1 MQPRLRVPLLSRP
14 ARCPQI
20 SAGAAAVL
28 VFLLLVLLWLG
39 GWEGKKCHDAELASP
54 GLCNEGEA
62 MGGVQVG
69 LCLER
74 VLGTLGL
81 WAGGVPCLFWIS
93 CSL

>member
-1 MQPRLRVPLLSRP
+1 M
-14 ARCPQI
+14 
-20 SAGAAAVL
+20 L

-69 LCLER
+69 LCVWNVSWARWGCGQE
-74 VLGTLGL
+74 GCPACFGL
-81 WAGGVPCLFWIS
+81 VSVFRNITPSHAQF
-93 CSL
+93 